1 MTKTELWNTVKET
14 VLNHDFKDRDKL
26 LAELSIILEPKR
38 GGGSMHPPK
47 LNEDGTIAE
56 AWCKYHQTYEP
67 AEQMVLKENGTKSA
81 GYCKAAS
88 WVSNNRRRE
97 VQKLKLQVLDLF
109 DTDQDAAR
117 EARAKM
123 KELEPQINDAK
134 YYDYDADW
142 AAYLKATES
151 K

>member
-1 MTKTELWNTVKET
+1 MTKTELWANVQEAINAYKFDDKENL
-14 VLNHDFKDRDKL
+14 LND
-26 LAELSIILEPKR
+26 LANLLEPKR